1 MGTTASR
8 RPPGP
13 RRVVPLWHSW
23 RLVTAPA
30 RPRRV
35 YVTGAGFTRAF
46 VPRAPLLVGDF
57 ENDRLVD
64 AVRSLPA
71 ASRVLEAERNRHPDG
86 FIDVERL
93 MTRLHELMPYDHHH
107 RSADQ
112 FAFLLAELK
121 AAFLRTMQHA
131 LDGTEMG
138 RESDIVAF
146 ARHCADTNA
155 TCITFNY
162 DDLLD
167 AGLHAAGNWNP
178 YWGYGF
184 FCQPSANTVS
194 GFSQGPHASASLLL
208 KLHGSINWWPRLGYA
223 KPYALD
229 AIVHHHGWEGVSRR
243 LFPREVVARHLE
255 SEPVI
260 VPPVLSKSDLVA
272 QPVLRLVWTLAY
284 EHLSRAEA
292 VSFIGY
298 SFPATD
304 TAARV
309 LFAEALADLPPEAVT
324 VVGRETDETGVASLK
339 TRYRDVLGP
348 IPDACFVF
356 DGAEPWVQRL
366 RTRD

>member
-1 MGTTASR
+1 M
-8 RPPGP
+8 
-13 RRVVPLWHSW
+13 
-23 RLVTAPA
+23 
-30 RPRRV
+30 

-46 VPRAPLLVGDF
+46 VRTAPLLIGDF

-64 AVRSLPA
+64 AVHSLPA
-71 ASRVLEAERNRHPDG
+71 ASRVLEAERNRHRGG

-93 MTRLHELMPYDHHH
+93 MTRLHELMPYDHRHG
-107 RSADQ
+107 AANE

-121 AAFLRTMQHA
+121 DAFLRTMQHA
-131 LDGTEMG
+131 LDDVEIGPEN
-138 RESDIVAF
+138 DVVAF
-146 ARHCADTNA
+146 ARHCADTDA

-167 AGLHAAGNWNP
+167 AALSAAGEWNP

-194 GFSQGPHASASLLL
+194 DFSQGPKASGLLLL
-208 KLHGSINWWPRLGYA
+208 KLHGSVNWWPRLGYP
-223 KPYALD
+223 KPFALD
-229 AIVHHHGWEGVSRR
+229 AIVHHHRWEGISRR
-243 LFPREVVARHLE
+243 LFPRDVVARHLE

-284 EHLSRAEA
+284 EHLSTAEA
-292 VSFIGY
+292 VTFIGY
-298 SFPATD
+298 SFPTTD

-309 LFAEALADLPPEAVT
+309 LFSEALADLPLDAVT
-324 VVGRETDETGVASLK
+324 VVGLETDDIGAEALK

-348 IPDACFVF
+348 IPDDCFF
-356 DGAEPWVQRL
+356 LDGALDWVQRL
-366 RTRD
+366 PTPDPPS